1 MLKRYRFD
9 NVFSFVQKKI
19 HHLTRD
25 KKHEFQKTIFVD
37 LGAFGNKNALIVLLT
52 FEKKH
57 IFVLIFEN
65 HVESKSAR

>member
-25 KKHEFQKTIFVD
+25 KKHEFQKTFFVD
-37 LGAFGNKNALIVLLT
+37 LGAFGNKNALVVLLT
-52 FEKKH
+52 FGTKCVFY
-57 IFVLIFEN
+57 IF
-65 HVESKSAR
+65 